1 MKMQIYVPTQ
11 NIYTDGTVKIISV
24 ADVEEAKTILLNT
37 IFKYS
42 RVVNESSVTGC
53 VMLADG
59 SIEKTTYQVLE
70 FITEKYDEILKELR
84 TGLGSKI
91 CDVLNSGY
99 IRVIVG
105 SLLIRDI
112 LSSDCK
118 YPKLEYFKDCYE
130 ITEHIY
136 AELNNY
142 PKLNFCKE
150 FVDKTKFSREDYDE
164 LRNELEE
171 MYKDRDTSDIV
182 LDALRER
189 NYEAFDFYFP
199 LLYMCDN

>member
-1 MKMQIYVPTQ
+1 MKMQIYLPTQ
-11 NIYTDGTVKIISV
+11 NISTDGTIKIISV

-42 RVVNESSVTGC
+42 RVINESCVTGC
-53 VMLADG
+53 VKLPDG
-59 SIEKTTYQVLE
+59 SIEKTTHQVLE
-70 FITEKYDEILKELR
+70 FMTEKYDEILKELR
-84 TGLGSKI
+84 TGLCSKV
-91 CDVLNSGY
+91 CEVLNADY
-99 IRVIVG
+99 LRVIVG
-105 SLLIRDI
+105 SMLIKDI
-112 LSSDCK
+112 PSSKCE

-142 PKLNFCKE
+142 PKLRFCRE
-150 FVDKTKFSREDYDE
+150 FMDKTKFSREDYDE

-171 MYKDRDTSDIV
+171 MYKGRDTSDIV

-189 NYEAFDFYFP
+189 NYEGFDFYFP